1 MGVRGRKGLSMV
13 EGYNF
18 SLISGVL
25 FMRNFDLSP
34 LYRSAI
40 GFDRLFNHL
49 ENNQSQSNGYPPY
62 NVELVDE
69 NHYRIAIA
77 VAGFA
82 ENELE
87 ITAQDNLLVVKGS
100 HTAEQKERTY
110 LYQGIAERN
119 FERKFQL
126 AENIHVKGANLVNG
140 LLFIELERVIPEE
153 KKPRRLFLCAIAHTT
168 DPSSER
174 ILSITKVMLRKWVM
188 SDIAL
193 TVSVLALVAVVG
205 LWIGNIK
212 IRGVGFGIGGVLFGG
227 IFVGHFADKLG
238 LVLSAE
244 MLHFTQEF
252 GLILF
257 VYTIGIQVGPGF
269 FASLRVSGLRLNL
282 FALGIVVMGGLVT
295 AILHKIFDIPLPVVL
310 GIFSGAVTNTP
321 ALGAGQQILRD
332 LGIEPGIVD
341 QMGMSYA
348 MAYPFGICGIL
359 LSMWLVR
366 VLFRINVDKE
376 AKDHETTLTNGHMPI
391 KTINIRVDNP
401 NLNNMAIQDVPIL
414 NSANIICSRLK
425 RDDMLMVPAPGTVI
439 QQGDLLHLVGQ
450 PGDLNNARLVI
461 GQEVDTSLSTRG
473 TDMRVERVVVTNE
486 HVLGK
491 KIRDLQV
498 KERYDVVISRLNRA
512 GVELVASP
520 EASLQ
525 FGDILN
531 LVGRPSSIDAV
542 ADMVGNAQQK
552 LQQVQMLPVFI
563 GIGLGVLLGSIPV
576 YVPGFPV
583 ALKLGLAGGPADYG
597 VDPRAYRLHR

>member
-1 MGVRGRKGLSMV
+1 
-13 EGYNF
+13 
-18 SLISGVL
+18 
-25 FMRNFDLSP
+25 
-34 LYRSAI
+34 
-40 GFDRLFNHL
+40 
-49 ENNQSQSNGYPPY
+49 
-62 NVELVDE
+62 
-69 NHYRIAIA
+69 
-77 VAGFA
+77 
-82 ENELE
+82 
-87 ITAQDNLLVVKGS
+87 
-100 HTAEQKERTY
+100 
-110 LYQGIAERN
+110 
-119 FERKFQL
+119 
-126 AENIHVKGANLVNG
+126 
-140 LLFIELERVIPEE
+140 
-153 KKPRRLFLCAIAHTT
+153 
-168 DPSSER
+168 
-174 ILSITKVMLRKWVM
+174 M

-205 LWIGNIK
+205 LWLGNIK

-227 IFVGHFADKLG
+227 IFVGHFADQLG
-238 LVLSAE
+238 WVLSAD
-244 MLHFTQEF
+244 MLHFIQEF

-282 FALGIVVMGGLVT
+282 FAFGIVVMGGLVT
-295 AILHKIFDIPLPVVL
+295 AILHKLFAIPLPVVL

-332 LGIEPGIVD
+332 LGIPADVVD

-366 VLFRINVDKE
+366 VLFRVNVEQE
-376 AKDHETTLTNGHMPI
+376 AKEHESTLTNGHALI
-391 KTINIRVDNP
+391 KTINIRVENP

-414 NSANIICSRLK
+414 NSATIICSRLK
-425 RDDMLMVPAPGTVI
+425 RDETLMVPSPDTLI
-439 QQGDLLHLVGQ
+439 QHGDLLHLVGQ
-450 PGDLNNARLVI
+450 PADLNNARLVI

-486 HVLGK
+486 KVLGK

-512 GVELVASP
+512 GVELVASQD
-520 EASLQ
+520 ASLQ

-563 GIGLGVLLGSIPV
+563 GVGLGVMLGSIPL

-583 ALKLGLAGGPADYG
+583 ALKLGLAGGPLIMALILGRIGSIGKLYWFMPPSANLALRELGIVLFLAVVGLKSGGDFVDTLVNGEGMSWVGYG
-597 VDPRAYRLHR
+597 IFITAIPLITVGLLARIFAKMNYLTLCGMLAGSMTDPPALAFANNLHATSGAAALSYATVYPLVMFLRIITPQLLAVLFWGMG

>member
-1 MGVRGRKGLSMV
+1 
-13 EGYNF
+13 
-18 SLISGVL
+18 
-25 FMRNFDLSP
+25 
-34 LYRSAI
+34 
-40 GFDRLFNHL
+40 
-49 ENNQSQSNGYPPY
+49 
-62 NVELVDE
+62 
-69 NHYRIAIA
+69 
-77 VAGFA
+77 
-82 ENELE
+82 
-87 ITAQDNLLVVKGS
+87 
-100 HTAEQKERTY
+100 
-110 LYQGIAERN
+110 
-119 FERKFQL
+119 
-126 AENIHVKGANLVNG
+126 
-140 LLFIELERVIPEE
+140 
-153 KKPRRLFLCAIAHTT
+153 
-168 DPSSER
+168 
-174 ILSITKVMLRKWVM
+174 M

-205 LWIGNIK
+205 LWLGNIK

-227 IFVGHFADKLG
+227 IFVGHFAEQLG
-238 LVLSAE
+238 WVLSAD
-244 MLHFTQEF
+244 MLHFIQEF

-282 FALGIVVMGGLVT
+282 FAFGIVVMGGLVT
-295 AILHKIFDIPLPVVL
+295 AILHKLFAIPLPVVL

-332 LGIEPGIVD
+332 LGIPADVVD

-366 VLFRINVDKE
+366 VLFRVNVGQE
-376 AKDHETTLTNGHMPI
+376 AKEHESTLTNGHALI
-391 KTINIRVDNP
+391 KTINIRVENP

-414 NSANIICSRLK
+414 NSATIICSRLK
-425 RDDMLMVPAPGTVI
+425 RDDTLMVPSPDTLI
-439 QQGDLLHLVGQ
+439 QHGDLLHLVGQ
-450 PGDLNNARLVI
+450 PTDLNNARLVI

-486 HVLGK
+486 KVLGK

-512 GVELVASP
+512 GVELVASQD
-520 EASLQ
+520 ASLQ

-542 ADMVGNAQQK
+542 ANMVGNAQQK

-563 GIGLGVLLGSIPV
+563 GVGLGVMLGSIPL

-583 ALKLGLAGGPADYG
+583 ALKLGLAGGPLIMALILGRIGSIGKLYWFMPPSANLALRELGIVLFLAVVGLKSGGDFVDTLVNGEGMSWVGYG
-597 VDPRAYRLHR
+597 IFITAIPLITVGLLARIFAKMNYLTLCGMLAGSMTDPPALAFANNLHATSGAAALSYATVYPLVMFLRIITPQLLAVLFWGMG